1 MSRNYKFKNPEGIYF
16 LALRFV
22 EWIDDTGGKGLLDIV
37 LI

>member
-1 MSRNYKFKNPEGIYF
+1 MSRNYKFKIRREYIF
-16 LALRFV
+16 SFAVV